1 MRNWSI
7 LLLLLLV
14 FGCKESVPTE
24 KLNLLKHGL
33 PISINAPEDAK
44 VVADDMGVMH
54 DVTVQAGDGYFIQIY
69 GSDAITIDAKAIY
82 SDRKKD
88 IENGPFFSEI
98 VEEEATGMIYKKQ
111 IDEKTVD
118 YDFLYVKVQGDKE
131 YIFQTGLMGTFDESQ
146 VRTMYN
152 SVK

>member
-1 MRNWSI
+1 MRIWSI
-7 LLLLLLV
+7 VVLLLV
-14 FGCKESVPTE
+14 FGCKESVPTN

-33 PISINAPEDAK
+33 PISINAPEEAV

-82 SDRKKD
+82 AERKKD

-98 VEEEATGMIYKKQ
+98 IQEEESGMIYKKQ
-111 IDEKTVD
+111 IDENTID
-118 YDFLYVKVQGDKE
+118 YDFVYVKVQGDKE
-131 YIFQTGLMGTFDESQ
+131 YIFQTGLMGTFDENQ
-146 VRTMYN
+146 VRTMYE